1 MRLSEPSVLKSRSR
15 FHLKPQVIV
24 GVTLALLGIASL
36 VDSSLPNVDASLHL
50 YYVPVLLAAST
61 LSKRHALSIAALAI
75 VLVHLADPELSRARY
90 GEVDVMDLLLV
101 LTTGVVVSRLTGD
114 ARALRR
120 LAITDDLTGLHNL
133 RSFESLSRALIER
146 QRLSR
151 GSVAMLSLDVDHLKR
166 LNDTYGHLTGA
177 DAVKHV
183 GSVIARVLP
192 VDAHACRYGGDEFA
206 IVMPEHDGEAAVWA
220 TLIQQAL
227 LASAP
232 VLDNKPFP
240 AGTLSVSIG
249 HSSLVVDAQSATAAL
264 FTELFRRAD
273 DVLYANKRS
282 RPPDRVRAETSLDR
296 LVSGDS
302 SRSDDASGIEKLASV
317 GSAQLAPRP

>member
-133 RSFESLSRALIER
+133 RSFESISRELIER
-146 QRLSR
+146 QRLTKR
-151 GSVAMLSLDVDHLKR
+151 AVAILSLDVDRLKQ
-166 LNDTYGHLTGA
+166 LNDAHGHLAGA

-183 GSVIARVLP
+183 GKVLARVLP
-192 VDAHACRYGGDEFA
+192 PGTHACRYGGDEFA
-206 IVMPEHDGEAAVWA
+206 VIIAEESSARTAELVGKIQRAVA
-220 TLIQQAL
+220 
-227 LASAP
+227 ASAP
-232 VLDNKPFP
+232 VLDAKTFP
-240 AGTLSVSIG
+240 PGTLSVS
-249 HSSLVVDAQSATAAL
+249 
-264 FTELFRRAD
+264 
-273 DVLYANKRS
+273 
-282 RPPDRVRAETSLDR
+282 
-296 LVSGDS
+296 
-302 SRSDDASGIEKLASV
+302 V
-317 GSAQLAPRP
+317 GSASGHVAARAPTATIFTQLFREADEAMYTNKRARRSSSAATPMASVRMPT